1 MKNDSGKLIV
11 VILWSKDV
19 QTPALSPSVPTV
31 GSVAEHDMKGKRNV
45 QNDKFKDF
53 PAPPP
58 RYPLRVHDNSMVGI
72 VYNDLLERVNMKL
85 EIVKEVIVISS
96 DNDDLS
102 TNEQITLIG
111 DVSFSTIDD
120 DSDDDD
126 TDDESYEEHHV
137 NKQQSGS
144 ILRGN
149 ITCDKAFKVSIFLVN
164 YI

>member
-1 MKNDSGKLIV
+1 
-11 VILWSKDV
+11 
-19 QTPALSPSVPTV
+19 
-31 GSVAEHDMKGKRNV
+31 
-45 QNDKFKDF
+45 
-53 PAPPP
+53 
-58 RYPLRVHDNSMVGI
+58 
-72 VYNDLLERVNMKL
+72 MKL

-144 ILRGN
+144 ILRAIN
-149 ITCDKAFKVSIFLVN
+149 VASSSKHRRSRK
-164 YI
+164 